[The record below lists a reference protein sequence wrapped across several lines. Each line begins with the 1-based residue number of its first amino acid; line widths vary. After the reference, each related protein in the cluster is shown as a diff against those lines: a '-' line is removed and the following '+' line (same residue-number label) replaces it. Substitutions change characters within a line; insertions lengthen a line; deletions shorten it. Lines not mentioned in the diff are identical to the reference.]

1 MITGTKKRGQVLRRI
16 SRRNF
21 LKDSL
26 FLASSSF
33 LLSSQYLS
41 ASGKDI
47 LGSQQESRKYP
58 SYLELEKKGILSQ
71 RVKKLNSIYE
81 NCHLCPRD
89 CRVDR
94 TKGETGKCKA
104 SSKVKVSDAFP
115 HFGEER
121 PLVGKRGSG
130 TIFFSNCG
138 LRCVFCQ
145 NYKISI
151 EGEGVEISDERLA
164 DLMIKLQKVGCHNI
178 NLVTPTHYVPSI
190 VNALQMAIK
199 NDLRIP
205 LVYNTSG
212 YETLETLQLLDGIID
227 IYLPDCKFMD
237 PEYAAKYTGETY
249 NYPYYAKIALKEM
262 HRQVGVLETNS
273 KGIAVR
279 GLMIRHLIMPNR
291 IAGTDE
297 FLKFV
302 AENFPKNTY
311 LNLMAQYRP
320 EYKAFDYPEIARRL
334 KRSEYQEAI
343 RLAKKYGLTRLA
355 R

>member
-1 MITGTKKRGQVLRRI
+1 MLRRI

-33 LLSSQYLS
+33 LLSSKYL
-41 ASGKDI
+41 
-47 LGSQQESRKYP
+47 LGSDKNILSNQQESRRYP
-58 SYLELEKKGILSQ
+58 SYLELEDKGILSERIKQ
-71 RVKKLNSIYE
+71 LYSIYE

-104 SSKVKVSDAFP
+104 TSKVKVSDAFP
-115 HFGEER
+115 HFGEEP

-151 EGEGVEISDERLA
+151 EGEGVEIPDERLA
-164 DLMIKLQKVGCHNI
+164 DSMIKLQKVGCHNI
-178 NLVTPTHYVPSI
+178 NLVTPTHYVPNI

-199 NDLRIP
+199 NGLHLP

-212 YETLETLQLLDGIID
+212 YETLGTLQLLEGIID
-227 IYLPDCKFMD
+227 VYLPDCKYMN
-237 PEYAAKYTGETY
+237 PEYAAKYSSEAFS
-249 NYPYYAKIALKEM
+249 YPYYAQIALQEM
-262 HRQVGVLETNS
+262 HRQVGVLKTNS
-273 KGIAVR
+273 KGVAVK

-291 IAGTDE
+291 IAGTDK
-297 FLKFV
+297 FLRFV

>member
-1 MITGTKKRGQVLRRI
+1 VLTRI

-33 LLSSQYLS
+33 LLSSKYLS
-41 ASGKDI
+41 GSGKDI
-47 LGSQQESRKYP
+47 LGSQPESRKYP
-58 SYLELEKKGILSQ
+58 SYLELEEKGILSQ
-71 RVKKLNSIYE
+71 RVKQLYSIYE

-89 CRVDR
+89 CRVNR
-94 TKGETGKCKA
+94 TKGEKGKCNA
-104 SSKVKVSDAFP
+104 TSKVKVSDAFP
-115 HFGEER
+115 HFGEEP
-121 PLVGKRGSG
+121 PLVGKKGSG

-151 EGEGVEISDERLA
+151 EGEGMEISDERLA

-199 NDLRIP
+199 NDLHIP

-237 PEYAAKYTGETY
+237 SKYAAKYTGETY
-249 NYPYYAKIALKEM
+249 NYPYYVKIALKEM
-262 HRQVGVLETNS
+262 HRQVSVLETNP

-279 GLMIRHLIMPNR
+279 GLMIRHLILPNR

-302 AENFPKNTY
+302 AGNFPKNTY

-334 KRSEYQEAI
+334 KRSEYHEAV
-343 RLAKKYGLTRLA
+343 RWAKKYGLTRLA

>member
-1 MITGTKKRGQVLRRI
+1 
-16 SRRNF
+16 
-21 LKDSL
+21 
-26 FLASSSF
+26 
-33 LLSSQYLS
+33 
-41 ASGKDI
+41 
-47 LGSQQESRKYP
+47 LGGEKETRKYP
-58 SYLELEKKGILSQ
+58 SYLELEEKGVLSQ
-71 RVKKLNSIYE
+71 RVKQLYSIYE

-89 CRVDR
+89 CRVNR
-94 TKGETGKCKA
+94 SKGEIGKCNA
-104 SSKVKVSDAFP
+104 TSKVKVSDAFP
-115 HFGEER
+115 HFGEEP

-164 DLMIKLQKVGCHNI
+164 DLMTKLQKVGCHNI

-190 VNALQMAIK
+190 VNALRMAIK
-199 NDLRIP
+199 NGLHIP

-212 YETLETLQLLDGIID
+212 YDKLETLQLLDGIID
-227 IYLPDCKFMD
+227 IYLPDCKYMD
-237 PEYAAKYTGETY
+237 PEYAAKYSSEAY
-249 NYPYYAKIALKEM
+249 SYPYYAQIALKEM
-262 HRQVGVLETNS
+262 HRQVGILQTNQ

-279 GLMIRHLIMPNR
+279 GLMIRHLIMPNE
-291 IAGTDE
+291 IAGTKKFLE
-297 FLKFV
+297 FV
-302 AENFPKNTY
+302 SENFPQNTY

-320 EYKAFDYPEIARRL
+320 EYKAFDFPEISRRL
-334 KRSEYQEAI
+334 KRSEYQEAV

>member
-1 MITGTKKRGQVLRRI
+1 MKRI
-16 SRRNF
+16 SRRSF

-26 FLASSSF
+26 LLASFPFLYSSNSLPGSGKNFLARRE
-33 LLSSQYLS
+33 
-41 ASGKDI
+41 
-47 LGSQQESRKYP
+47 ESNRYP
-58 SYLELEKKGILSQ
+58 SYLELEEKGILSQ
-71 RVKKLNSIYE
+71 RVKKLYSIYE

-94 TKGETGKCKA
+94 IKGETGKCRA
-104 SSKVKVSDAFP
+104 TSQVKVSDAFP
-115 HFGEER
+115 HFGEEP
-121 PLVGKRGSG
+121 PLVGKKGSG

-164 DLMIKLQKVGCHNI
+164 DLMTKLQKVGCHNI
-178 NLVTPTHYVPSI
+178 NLVTPTHYVPNI
-190 VNALQMAIK
+190 VNAVQMAIK
-199 NDLRIP
+199 NGLHIP

-227 IYLPDCKFMD
+227 IYLPDCKYMN
-237 PEYAAKYTGETY
+237 PEYAAKYSSEAFS
-249 NYPYYAKIALKEM
+249 YPYYAQIALKEM
-262 HRQVGVLETNS
+262 HRQVGVLQINQ

-291 IAGTDE
+291 ISGAKK
-297 FLKFV
+297 FLKFI

-311 LNLMAQYRP
+311 INLMAQYRP
-320 EYKAFDYPEIARRL
+320 EHKAFDYPEIARRL
-334 KRSEYQEAI
+334 KRSEYQEAVQW
-343 RLAKKYGLTRLA
+343 AKNYGLNRLA

>member
-1 MITGTKKRGQVLRRI
+1 MKKI

-26 FLASSSF
+26 LLASFPFLYSSNYLTGSEKNFLASREDSS
-33 LLSSQYLS
+33 
-41 ASGKDI
+41 
-47 LGSQQESRKYP
+47 RYP
-58 SYLELEKKGILSQ
+58 SYLELEEKGILSQ
-71 RVKKLNSIYE
+71 RVKKLYSIYE
-81 NCHLCPRD
+81 SCHLCPRD

-94 TKGETGKCKA
+94 TKEEIGKCRA
-104 SSKVKVSDAFP
+104 TSQVKVSDAFP
-115 HFGEER
+115 HFGEEP
-121 PLVGKRGSG
+121 PLVGKKGSG

-178 NLVTPTHYVPSI
+178 NLVTPTHYVPNI
-190 VNALQMAIK
+190 VNALRMAIK
-199 NDLRIP
+199 NGLHIP

-227 IYLPDCKFMD
+227 IYLPDCKYMK
-237 PEYAAKYTGETY
+237 PEYAAKYSSEAY
-249 NYPYYAKIALKEM
+249 SYPYYAQIALKEM
-262 HRQVGVLETNS
+262 HRQVGVLQINQ

-279 GLMIRHLIMPNR
+279 GLMIRHLIIPNR
-291 IAGTDE
+291 ISGTE
-297 FLKFV
+297 KFLRFI

-311 LNLMAQYRP
+311 INLMAQYRP

-334 KRSEYQEAI
+334 KRSEYQEAV
-343 RLAKKYGLTRLA
+343 RWAKKFGLNRLA